1 MGLFKCDYFPWIQS
15 ESAHLVLYVMKAAQ
29 LFPWQA
35 ALDIEVKDFKL
46 MRRIKDVLSLIMT
59 MFKLSLLN
67 INITSPVLIILL
79 CRVFLFS
86 LYGKKYIHIISLNS
100 FSVCWNSMITYLMT
114 TQIGDKTVQIKSPL
128 EHNYIQ
134 QIPVKWV
141 LNLFL

>member
-15 ESAHLVLYVMKAAQ
+15 ESAHLVLYVMKAAP

-46 MRRIKDVLSLIMT
+46 MRKIKDVLSLIMT

-86 LYGKKYIHIISLNS
+86 LYGKKYIYIISLNS

-114 TQIGDKTVQIKSPL
+114 AQIGDKTVQIKSPL